1 MNFTQAQ
8 MSELLLEL
16 ANGKDGIA
24 TLMRMTLET
33 IMKKEQELYLS
44 SNDDY
49 ANGYRPVM
57 ASGTG
62 YEMVLQVPRTRKGA
76 FYPVLLGII
85 RKEEEERNKL
95 VSVLYT
101 KGLTTEDISEVWEK
115 LYGKTYTKGQISNLM
130 RETKKEVN
138 LWLERRLD
146 KHYLVLY
153 IDATFVHTRRDE
165 SVSKEAYYSILG
177 VKTDGTREVLAVV
190 NHPTE
195 GATNWENE
203 LNNLKT
209 RGLETTNLVVSDALT
224 GIENAVAKAFP
235 GADHQ
240 FCLVH
245 LKRQLLSCFP
255 LKSKEEIAKELKIV
269 FPVGQEEITP
279 CEAFLKY
286 KAFIEK
292 HEVKYKSLSSCKS
305 DRYIH
310 YFTYL
315 NYPKE
320 IQQMIYSTNWIERL
334 NRDHKRV
341 LKMRASLPN
350 PEAVIFLMGS
360 VAQERTET
368 TYSYPIAAFKMPELK
383 KIDRKV
389 VEKKDL
395 KKE

>member
-1 MNFTQAQ
+1 MMTMQ
-8 MSELLLEL
+8 MVIGLLWPLGL
-16 ANGKDGIA
+16 V
-24 TLMRMTLET
+24 MRWF
-33 IMKKEQELYLS
+33 
-44 SNDDY
+44 
-49 ANGYRPVM
+49 YRFQGP
-57 ASGTG
+57 
-62 YEMVLQVPRTRKGA
+62 EKGA

-224 GIENAVAKAFP
+224 GIENAVAKAFRCRSSILSRSP
-235 GADHQ
+235 Q
-240 FCLVH
+240 KTTSILFSPKI
-245 LKRQLLSCFP
+245 KRRN
-255 LKSKEEIAKELKIV
+255 SKGIKNRV
-269 FPVGQEEITP
+269 SSRPRRDN
-279 CEAFLKY
+279 
-286 KAFIEK
+286 
-292 HEVKYKSLSSCKS
+292 SL
-305 DRYIH
+305 
-310 YFTYL
+310 
-315 NYPKE
+315 
-320 IQQMIYSTNWIERL
+320 
-334 NRDHKRV
+334 
-341 LKMRASLPN
+341 
-350 PEAVIFLMGS
+350 
-360 VAQERTET
+360 
-368 TYSYPIAAFKMPELK
+368 
-383 KIDRKV
+383 
-389 VEKKDL
+389 
-395 KKE
+395 

>member
-1 MNFTQAQ
+1 
-8 MSELLLEL
+8 
-16 ANGKDGIA
+16 
-24 TLMRMTLET
+24 
-33 IMKKEQELYLS
+33 
-44 SNDDY
+44 
-49 ANGYRPVM
+49 
-57 ASGTG
+57 
-62 YEMVLQVPRTRKGA
+62 
-76 FYPVLLGII
+76 
-85 RKEEEERNKL
+85 
-95 VSVLYT
+95 
-101 KGLTTEDISEVWEK
+101 
-115 LYGKTYTKGQISNLM
+115 M

-209 RGLETTNLVVSDALT
+209 RGVETTNLVVSDALT

-235 GADHQ
+235 GAEHQ

-245 LKRQLLSCFP
+245 LKRQLLSSFP

-292 HEVKYKSLSSCKS
+292 YEVKYKSLSSCKS

-320 IQQMIYSTNWIERL
+320 IQQMVYSTNWIERL

-389 VEKKDL
+389 VEKKDV